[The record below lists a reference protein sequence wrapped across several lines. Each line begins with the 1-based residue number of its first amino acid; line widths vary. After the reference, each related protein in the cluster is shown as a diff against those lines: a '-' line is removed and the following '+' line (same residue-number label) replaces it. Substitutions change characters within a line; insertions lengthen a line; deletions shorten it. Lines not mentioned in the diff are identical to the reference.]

1 MVWVNMVSPARDQ
14 VSVEMVPDWRNA
26 KMEDMEKA
34 LGEINWEEKL
44 EGKKGVECWD
54 IFKNVLNEDT
64 ERCIP
69 KKKRRVGTKLVWMN
83 KNTLRLI
90 QKKRRLWK
98 WYTREGGRDY
108 ESFQA
113 FKSVQLSYYVVEK
126 KCFLI
131 IISFVGRHN

>member
-1 MVWVNMVSPARDQ
+1 MLLCNSYSAGERVFLDVLDRKFWTQHVDFPTHKEGNTLDLSTSSSPDLVSGVRSDGYLGSGDHTMVWVDMVGPARDQ

-54 IFKNVLNEDT
+54 IFREVLNEET

-69 KKKRRVGTKLVWMN
+69 KK
-83 KNTLRLI
+83 
-90 QKKRRLWK
+90 
-98 WYTREGGRDY
+98 
-108 ESFQA
+108 
-113 FKSVQLSYYVVEK
+113 
-126 KCFLI
+126 
-131 IISFVGRHN
+131 